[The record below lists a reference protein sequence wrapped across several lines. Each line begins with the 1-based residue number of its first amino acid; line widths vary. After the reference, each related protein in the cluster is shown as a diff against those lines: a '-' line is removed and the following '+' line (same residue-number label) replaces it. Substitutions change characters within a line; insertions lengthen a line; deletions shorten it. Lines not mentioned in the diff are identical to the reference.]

1 MFGATTR
8 WLARAATTAHERSL
22 SSINGIFQFLAAW
35 PGRWFKLRFCPR
47 VRLCARVG
55 QVELAIDWLSVTR
68 QAAPNPDGFSSSTAA
83 RLSGLTQTV
92 SPSKPRARGKLAL
105 ALGRRFTG
113 SGEQFCPRLVVGFDK
128 SGHIECRA
136 SLKRLDGRDGT

>member
-1 MFGATTR
+1 MACASR
-8 WLARAATTAHERSL
+8 DNSARTEPL
-22 SSINGIFQFLAAW
+22 
-35 PGRWFKLRFCPR
+35 
-47 VRLCARVG
+47 VRLMEFSNFLPHGQGVG
-55 QVELAIDWLSVTR
+55 LNLDSALAFAFAHVWDRSKLAIDWLSVTR

-136 SLKRLDGRDGT
+136 GLKRLDGRDGM